1 MDRRIPRFC
10 AKTSA
15 QIPYHHFQFQY
26 ISLFLLYQKYV
37 LLNILKFSKGKYQP
51 HKMVK
56 SLCESAVVLILSPI
70 PNLFNWVTKKDF
82 QLMKTSVFYLKWCK
96 KETIRT
102 YIFTLQNHWAE
113 NVFLKYLFRFHFIS
127 AFQ

>member
-51 HKMVK
+51 RKIHLWKF
-56 SLCESAVVLILSPI
+56 SSPILSPI
-70 PNLFNWVTKKDF
+70 PNLFNLVIKNDF

-96 KETIRT
+96 KIDNKNL
-102 YIFTLQNHWAE
+102 YIYSRKSLSRKR
-113 NVFLKYLFRFHFIS
+113 FLEIFLFRFHFIS